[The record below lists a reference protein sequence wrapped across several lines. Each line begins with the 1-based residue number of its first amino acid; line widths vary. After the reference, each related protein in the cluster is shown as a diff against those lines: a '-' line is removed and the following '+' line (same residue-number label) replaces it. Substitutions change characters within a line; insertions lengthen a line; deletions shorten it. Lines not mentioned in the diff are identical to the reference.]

1 MEEDKTEIDEHQ
13 LEVVTEEQKLQ
24 KLSPSPS
31 AAAALSP
38 TSSVHQSSKQR
49 SPMFFLKKR
58 ISKSGSGKK
67 RRGSGHS
74 DDDSETGSK
83 LTEEDRANNSCAELS
98 SATNRSLSI
107 DSSASPAQHTNTV
120 PKEKPLRGIFS
131 FLKGRSKVRKS
142 HSAPTGGAT
151 MDRSFSFN
159 LYIFFYFEFN

>member
-31 AAAALSP
+31 AAALSP
-38 TSSVHQSSKQR
+38 TSSVHQASQQR
-49 SPMFFLKKR
+49 SPLVYLKKR
-58 ISKSGSGKK
+58 ISRSGSGKK

-74 DDDSETGSK
+74 DDDSELGTK
-83 LTEEDRANNSCAELS
+83 LTDEDRANNSCTELS
-98 SATNRSLSI
+98 AATNRSLSI
-107 DSSASPAQHTNTV
+107 DSSASPAQHTNTL